1 MKVNKNRIKILLLCI
16 VLLII
21 VVVTIVVTVNKKKAS
36 QGENVLVSEG
46 ETTENQVVE
55 EFVNNLDNGVK
66 LNTSSKL
73 NESRK
78 FEGLDIEDIQLTSQ
92 NSQTQLLA
100 NVKNNT
106 STESELMMIE
116 ITLYDKDG
124 NKIVSLDGI
133 ISPLKPGESTQL
145 NIGSSLDYANAYDF
159 EIVKK

>member
-1 MKVNKNRIKILLLCI
+1 MKVNKNIIKILLLCI
-16 VLLII
+16 VLIII

-145 NIGSSLDYANAYDF
+145 NIGSSLYYANAYDF